1 MDSHPPHF
9 TALLPSSLGLLPIV
23 VLCIFWV
30 WARLNRVRRQH
41 RANRWMAQA
50 AWQFVRGDDL
60 TATRSNALVLA
71 LDPDC
76 ASALILRGMLLTQ
89 VSRFREAVAD
99 FDRAVALRPGST
111 LAIYRRGVAKH
122 CLGDLDGA
130 IADYDLAWGWNQAA
144 PTLLPALSDAVVRLP
159 SAWTPPAGPGAGP
172 SVDLLRW
179 CRDCSRWEH
188 ECSSGRRVAHGNPH
202 RAGVLSQS
210 PLLFSRRCDVVP
222 KIPLFF
228 QDCCQSIFISVR
240 ETTGFEHLLSFLKPE
255 A

>member
-23 VLCIFWV
+23 VLCIFWL

-71 LDPDC
+71 LNPDC

-99 FDRAVALRPGST
+99 FDRAVALRPRST

-130 IADYDLAWGWNQAA
+130 IADYDLVMVLEPGCADTA
-144 PTLLPALSDAVVRLP
+144 
-159 SAWTPPAGPGAGP
+159 PGAFRRRG
-172 SVDLLRW
+172 SASKRLDAAR
-179 CRDCSRWEH
+179 RSGSR
-188 ECSSGRRVAHGNPH
+188 SKR
-202 RAGVLSQS
+202 
-210 PLLFSRRCDVVP
+210 
-222 KIPLFF
+222 
-228 QDCCQSIFISVR
+228 
-240 ETTGFEHLLSFLKPE
+240 
-255 A
+255 